1 MRRIEIELDKQSKSE
16 LVNFVRKGERIAREV
31 TRARILILANMGK
44 HNDEIADMLGVDRDT
59 VLRVKKRYLEGS
71 IDKAIHDDSRPGQP
85 RKYSDSVV
93 AEVIALACST
103 PPDGRKR
110 WSVRLLAEEL
120 GKREFMKGISRETV
134 RIILKKTL

>member
-1 MRRIEIELDKQSKSE
+1 MRRIGIELDKSSRSE

-31 TRARILILANMGK
+31 TRARILILANNGK
-44 HNDEIADMLGVDRDT
+44 HNDEIADILGVDRDT
-59 VLRVKKRYLEGS
+59 VLRVKKRYLEGG
-71 IDKAIHDDSRPGQP
+71 IGKAIHDDSRPGQP

-120 GKREFMKGISRETV
+120 GKQ
-134 RIILKKTL
+134 